1 MKITNRYIIY
11 AKDTWYNGRALFMKR
26 TGSAEYTYESEAD
39 EFSEIELSQKHFT
52 KINDNKWIKDSPHAK
67 YKWIAEKI

>member
-26 TGSAEYTYESEAD
+26 TGSAAYTYESEAD
-39 EFSEIELSQKHFT
+39 EFSETELSQRHFT
-52 KINDNKWIKDSPHAK
+52 KINDNKWIKDVPTAK